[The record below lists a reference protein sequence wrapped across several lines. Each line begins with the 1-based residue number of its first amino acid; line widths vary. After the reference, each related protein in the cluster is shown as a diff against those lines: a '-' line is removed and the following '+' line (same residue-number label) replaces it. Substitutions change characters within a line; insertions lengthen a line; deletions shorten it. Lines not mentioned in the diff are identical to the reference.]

1 MSNLSVCRLCLREEE
16 LNQLKQDDENILQM
30 IQLLI
35 SLHIWDDSET
45 LTLFLCVHCETLL
58 NQFQLYRE
66 ECINNDKIFRQRLAE
81 DAERRAKSDE
91 YESSQ
96 QKLDEIEVDGTR
108 LAVIFEDEE
117 PQMVTRQR
125 RTVQKSAKPPEVP
138 RGKEAQ
144 PHEKRTKTKEGQ
156 HQAQRLVPCK
166 QCGKMIV
173 RSNMHKHLATHN
185 PDRPQKSCSHCGKM
199 FRDSQLLNV
208 HINSHHTFE
217 RKYVCDEC
225 GAVYLRPNS
234 LREHKLAKHSS
245 EARYECKECGMR
257 FSNFSKKS
265 HHYIAM
271 HTDVKPFA
279 CQYCDKAFK
288 FKCDLTI
295 HTRVHTG
302 EKPFKCDICGK
313 SFSKSY
319 NVVIHKK
326 SHRNVD

>member
-1 MSNLSVCRLCLREEE
+1 MSNLNVCRLCLREEE
-16 LNQLKQDDENILQM
+16 LNQLNQDDENILQM
-30 IQLLI
+30 IQLLM
-35 SLHIWDDSET
+35 SLNIWDDSGSM
-45 LTLFLCVHCETLL
+45 TLFLCVHCETLL

-66 ECINNDKIFRQRLAE
+66 ECINNDKIFRERLAE
-81 DAERRAKSDE
+81 DAELRANYELDE
-91 YESSQ
+91 ISKQ
-96 QKLDEIEVDGTR
+96 NPVEIEVDGTR
-108 LAVIFEDEE
+108 LSVIFEDEE

-125 RTVQKSAKPPEVP
+125 RTAQKPSRPPQAP
-138 RGKEAQ
+138 RVKETQ
-144 PHEKRTKTKEGQ
+144 PHENVRSKTKVDQ
-156 HQAQRLVPCK
+156 QAERLMACK

-173 RSNMHKHLATHN
+173 RSNMNKHLATHD
-185 PDRPQKSCSHCGKM
+185 PDRPRKSCPHCGKM
-199 FRDSQLLNV
+199 FKDSQLLSV

-245 EARYECKECGMR
+245 EARYECKECGMK

-265 HHYIAM
+265 HHYIAV
-271 HTDVKPFA
+271 HTDEKPFA

-326 SHRNVD
+326 SHRNVN